1 MKMRQKLS
9 INTIMM
15 VAVFGII
22 SVAAMLTVLGMLIYT
37 DFLKNDLSGFKTLP
51 LLITLLAVCAVIGT
65 VISIPVNRFFIVP
78 IRKLADATKK
88 IAEGDFSVRVP
99 DANVSDELR
108 ALVTGF
114 NSMAGELGNT
124 ELFRMDFI
132 SNFSHE
138 FKTPITSIRGFAK
151 ELLYD
156 PTLSDEQRREYLT
169 IIFDESERLSHMAN
183 DVLLLTNLEHTQYVS
198 TAVSFSLDE
207 QIRRSLLLLEKSW
220 TEKELE
226 PIVELESVDYS
237 FDEELMSHL
246 WINLL
251 SNAIKFS
258 PRGGCLGVSCKTVG
272 DNVLVSVSD
281 EGCGIPEANID
292 KIFDRFYQADSSH
305 KSEGNGLGLTL
316 CRRIAE
322 LCGGKIEVLSELG
335 HGTEFKVTL
344 PLKTNEV
351 KKIKTNKKAK
361 ND

>member
-1 MKMRQKLS
+1 MKIRQKLS
-9 INTIMM
+9 INTIMIL
-15 VAVFGII
+15 AVFCII
-22 SVAAMLTVLGMLIYT
+22 SIAAMLTLVGMIIYSN
-37 DFLKNDLSGFKTLP
+37 FLKDDLSGFRTMP
-51 LLITLLAVCAVIGT
+51 LLITLLTVCAVIGT
-65 VISIPVNRFFIVP
+65 LISIPVNRFFIVP

-88 IAEGDFSVRVP
+88 VAAGDFTVRVP
-99 DANVSDELR
+99 DANTSNELG
-108 ALVTGF
+108 ALVDGF
-114 NSMAGELGNT
+114 NSMVGELGNT

-156 PTLSDEQRREYLT
+156 AHITEEQRREYLT
-169 IIFDESERLSHMAN
+169 IIADEAERLSNMAT

-198 TAVSFSLDE
+198 TTRSFSLDE

-226 PIVELESVDYS
+226 PDIELESINYN

-251 SNAIKFS
+251 SNAVKFS
-258 PRGGCLGVSCKTVG
+258 PVGGRLGVSLKREADCI
-272 DNVLVSVSD
+272 NVTVSD
-281 EGCGIPEANID
+281 EGCGIPAENID
-292 KIFDRFYQADSSH
+292 RIFDRFYQADSSH

-322 LCGGKIEVLSELG
+322 LCGGRITVRSELG
-335 HGTEFKVTL
+335 RGTEFKVTL
-344 PLKTNEV
+344 PV
-351 KKIKTNKKAK
+351 KAEEPKKARHGRKLK